1 MKLVRFLLLPVLP
14 LYSAIILIRNWFFDR
29 KILKSEKIP
38 VNIISVG
45 NITVGG
51 SGKTPLVIYLLNLL
65 RREGKKPAV
74 LSRGYRRRS
83 KGYLLISDG
92 TEILANVTKSGDEI
106 YHTVSECKVP
116 GAVSES
122 RVKGAK
128 KLIED
133 ADIDVIVLDDAFQ
146 HRWIARDIDLV
157 ICEQRFLFQKGFM
170 NHSLLPVGIL
180 REPFRS
186 LSRASA
192 VIINRKFSPKR
203 DLPEKCLRYFEGKR
217 IFSAFYRATGF
228 VDVRRK
234 TEYSLGEF
242 EGQKSLVVSGIA
254 NPYSFINILKQTNV
268 DTENQLVFRDH
279 KDYSFGDIQK
289 IRKTFYSTNS
299 HSVVTTQKDAVKF
312 TKFSKEID
320 DIDIFYLKIELA
332 MDDMEGF
339 HKFIVNGLQNEK
351 GGQIRYNN

>member
-157 ICEQRFLFQKGFM
+157 ICEQHFLFQKGFM